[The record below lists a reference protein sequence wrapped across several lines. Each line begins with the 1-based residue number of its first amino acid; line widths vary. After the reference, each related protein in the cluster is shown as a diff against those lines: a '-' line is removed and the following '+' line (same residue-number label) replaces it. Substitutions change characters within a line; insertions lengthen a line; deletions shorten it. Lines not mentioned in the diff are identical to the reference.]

1 MKIPKHDRLW
11 CKNLLKTGIFLG
23 LLWTPLRPLN
33 EQHMPLRTILL
44 IPLFEHVGTR
54 ESSFLTVFSHC
65 WYDYFFTSI
74 QRTSPLLHMALS
86 NFPCSKKPGC
96 FYSKNMDSIEHV
108 FSPKKTLHPF
118 IPNIHKQKKTS
129 YANLQHPKQKKIRPQ
144 KCRSSQGRCFIGPL
158 VSYLSKMAPWLRW
171 GWEIAPPA
179 VIATSAK
186 GHPKNNGLVMGILP
200 WSALIQVYSNYSNL
214 PRY

>member
-1 MKIPKHDRLW
+1 MLEVSPWERCEIFWRVQMKIPKHDRLW

-54 ESSFLTVFSHC
+54 ECSFLTVFSHC

-118 IPNIHKQKKTS
+118 IPNIHKQKKKQAMPTS
-129 YANLQHPKQKKIRPQ
+129 NIRSRKKSDLKSAAVHKVDVLLGHWYPTFQ
-144 KCRSSQGRCFIGPL
+144 
-158 VSYLSKMAPWLRW
+158 RW
-171 GWEIAPPA
+171 HLGF
-179 VIATSAK
+179 VGGGK
-186 GHPKNNGLVMGILP
+186 LP
-200 WSALIQVYSNYSNL
+200 HL
-214 PRY
+214 P